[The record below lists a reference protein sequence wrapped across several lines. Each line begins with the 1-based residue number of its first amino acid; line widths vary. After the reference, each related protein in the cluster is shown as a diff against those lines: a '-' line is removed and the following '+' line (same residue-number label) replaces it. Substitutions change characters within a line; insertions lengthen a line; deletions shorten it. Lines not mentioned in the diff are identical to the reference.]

1 MMLTN
6 EQLAAFRKELLQA
19 KQEIQERLQNNDHFG
34 KRRSH
39 AHDAVGE
46 LASYD
51 NHPADDATE
60 LYEREKD
67 IALNEHTERELKE
80 IERALEAMDNG
91 TYGICEVCGKPI
103 PYERLQAI
111 PTTTFCKEHSPDQ
124 TVSQKRPLEE
134 GVLMPP
140 FGKFDLDGR
149 HESVAYDAEDAWQEV
164 ARYGTSDTPSDLG
177 KNVDYYGEAYAES
190 EENVGYVEDLENFA
204 AVDLYGKNVKVYPTK
219 EHEQLENILDDE
231 GIMSNIGDLPA
242 YEKDPYTEKEDH
254 HR

>member
-1 MMLTN
+1 MLTH
-6 EQLAAFRKELLQA
+6 EQLSAFQTQLLKA
-19 KQEIQERLQNNDHFG
+19 KQDIEERLRHNDHFG
-34 KRRSH
+34 KERSH
-39 AHDAVGE
+39 AHDSVGE
-46 LASYD
+46 LSSFD
-51 NHPADDATE
+51 NHPADEATE

-67 IALNEHTERELKE
+67 LALNEHTERELKE
-80 IERALEAMDNG
+80 IEHALEAIQNG
-91 TYGICEVCGKPI
+91 TYGTCEVCGKPI
-103 PYERLQAI
+103 PYERLEAL

-140 FGKFDLDGR
+140 FGKFDFDDR
-149 HESVAYDAEDAWQEV
+149 DESVAYDAEDAWQEV

-177 KNVDYYGEAYAES
+177 KNVDYYGEVYAES

-204 AVDLYGKNVKVYPTK
+204 AVDLYGKNVKVYPTR

-242 YEKDPYTEKEDH
+242 YEKAPYTEKEDH
-254 HR
+254 RQ